1 VATFSAPAPVHR
13 LSSDEYHRMVDCGA
27 LEQMRVELADGLLV
41 EVSPQSEQHWKV
53 IQALMRLMAARMD
66 ILRVQAPLAA
76 AEGWTPEPDIALAEV
91 DDDPWLRPS
100 TALLVV
106 EVAVSSHQ
114 YDLRK
119 AKVFAQAA
127 IPTYWI
133 VDVPGR
139 HVLAYTEPGPEGYT
153 RERTLR
159 PADELDPG
167 VSGIEPF
174 TVGDLFVTA
183 LGAGG

>member
-1 VATFSAPAPVHR
+1 
-13 LSSDEYHRMVDCGA
+13 MVDCGA

-114 YDLRK
+114 YDLSK
-119 AKVFAQAA
+119 AKIFAQAG

-139 HVLAYTEPGPEGYT
+139 QVFAYTEPSPDGYA
-153 RERTLR
+153 RERTLE
-159 PADELDPG
+159 ATAELDPG
-167 VSGIEPF
+167 VPGLEAF
-174 TVGDLFVTA
+174 TVAGLFATA
-183 LGAGG
+183 FGER

>member
-1 VATFSAPAPVHR
+1 MATFSAPGPVHR

-27 LEQMRVELADGLLV
+27 LEQMRVELAEGLLV

-114 YDLRK
+114 YDMSK
-119 AKVFAQAA
+119 AKVFAQAR

-133 VDVPGR
+133 IDVPGR
-139 HVLAYTEPGPEGYT
+139 QVLAYTEPGPGGYA
-153 RERTLR
+153 RERTLETR
-159 PADELDPG
+159 SELDPG
-167 VSGIEPF
+167 VPGLEPF
-174 TVGDLFVTA
+174 TVAGLFA
-183 LGAGG
+183 MAFGER